1 MFVLFVALQL
11 QAPPQVPP
19 HALESEVFRNFDLSS
34 STLAAYYSA

>member
-19 HALESEVFRNFDLSS
+19 HAQESEEFRKFDQSS
-34 STLAAYYSA
+34 STIAAEDSA